1 MHVFAAGSF
10 ANVLVCVLS
19 ALLMFSLSAFFV
31 ESDGVLVAGFTENS
45 TAKGVLEKG
54 DVIYAV
60 NNVSMNSAARYKEVI
75 ASYSPG
81 TVVTIET
88 KRGVFN
94 VTTGKSLDNESIAF
108 LGMYTEN
115 NIKGKNGLDVG
126 TLNFLW
132 TTLTWVLFFNLNV
145 ALVNILPI
153 APFDGWRMLQ
163 EVMYVFRISEE
174 HARKVVYAIVAFC
187 LVLLLINAMPLV
199 NMFLEYA
206 DSLLPVR

>member
-1 MHVFAAGSF
+1 
-10 ANVLVCVLS
+10 
-19 ALLMFSLSAFFV
+19 
-31 ESDGVLVAGFTENS
+31 
-45 TAKGVLEKG
+45 
-54 DVIYAV
+54 
-60 NNVSMNSAARYKEVI
+60 
-75 ASYSPG
+75 
-81 TVVTIET
+81 
-88 KRGVFN
+88 
-94 VTTGKSLDNESIAF
+94 
-108 LGMYTEN
+108 MYTEN